1 MAHHSGA
8 SVGLIGFVMTVVRGL
23 SSSVGFDATLQAAL
37 LALAVMYGLGWLSGH
52 MWGLAFQ
59 SASR

>member
-1 MAHHSGA
+1 MAHHLGA

-37 LALAVMYGLGWLSGH
+37 LALAVMYGVGWLSGH
-52 MWGLAFQ
+52 LWCVAFQ
-59 SASR
+59 SANR